1 MISIRHLTFK
11 YKQNHSYEDGV
22 IDINFEIPK
31 GECVLLCG
39 RSGCGKSTLIK
50 LLNGLIPRYF
60 PGDID
65 GEIWIDNKRI
75 DAYPMYEL
83 SKKVGSVFQNPR
95 TQFFNVDV
103 NSEIVFG
110 MENFAMDPD
119 YMRARR
125 ERVLS
130 EFDLSHLADNS
141 IFNLSGGEKQRV
153 AVASVYAQD
162 PEIYLLDEPSSNLDT
177 ASIDKLAEYLKT
189 IKQQGKTILIAEHR
203 LYYLMDLIDRVIY
216 MEKGH
221 VTKDL
226 TRDEFAAIPDEALV
240 TLGLRTRN
248 ILPIKKNVLYRFS
261 STTTNEKAFSVRN
274 LSIEQAGKA
283 LLSGI
288 HFSADFGDVIGIVGR
303 NGIGK
308 TTLIRYLCGLHK
320 KGAGDVTLDKQILN
334 KRMRTQVTS
343 LVMQDVN
350 YQLFA
355 ESVLAEC
362 SFGLKAFDP
371 EEVEH
376 LLKTFDLW
384 DYRFKHPN
392 TLSGGQKQRLA
403 VIASCISHR
412 KVLIFD
418 EPTSGLDYDSMIS
431 MAEIIKEIAKDR
443 IVFVVTHDDEF
454 IEQSC
459 TGVVHLEEFVS

>member
-11 YKQNHSYEDGV
+11 YKLNNGCEDG
-22 IDINFEIPK
+22 IADMNLEIPR

-65 GEIWIDNKRI
+65 GEIWIDNRRI
-75 DAYPMYEL
+75 DTYPMYEL

-110 MENFAMDPD
+110 MENFALDPD
-119 YMRARR
+119 YMRDRR
-125 ERVLS
+125 DRVLK
-130 EFDLSHLADNS
+130 EFELSHLAGNS

-177 ASIDKLAEYLKT
+177 DTIDKLSEHLRA
-189 IKQQGKTILIAEHR
+189 IKRQGKTIIIAEHR
-203 LYYLMDLIDRVIY
+203 LYYLMDIVDRIIY
-216 MEKGH
+216 MESGR
-221 VTKDL
+221 VSRDL
-226 TRDEFAAIPDEALV
+226 TQNEFAALPDDELSK
-240 TLGLRTRN
+240 LGLRTRD
-248 ILPIKKNVLYRFS
+248 ILLFREHAMRRISSPTSDGKCFS
-261 STTTNEKAFSVRN
+261 LRSV
-274 LSIEQAGKA
+274 SIEQAGKV
-283 LLSGI
+283 LLSDI
-288 HFSADFGDVIGIVGR
+288 HFSAGTGDVIGIVGR

-320 KGAGDVTLDKQILN
+320 KGGGEAVLGGQVLN
-334 KRMRTQVTS
+334 HALRRQTAS

-362 SFGLKAFDP
+362 SFGLKDFNS
-371 EEVEH
+371 EEVEQ
-376 LLKTFDLW
+376 LLKKFDLW
-384 DYRFKHPN
+384 DHRFRHPN

-403 VIASCISHR
+403 VITCCISHR

-418 EPTSGLDYDSMIS
+418 EPTSGLDYDSMIAMS
-431 MAEIIKEIAKDR
+431 EIIREIARDR

-454 IEQSC
+454 IEKTC
-459 TGVVHLEEFVS
+459 TGVVNLEEFVD